1 MKMWDKIKQNI
12 AVTLAC
18 NPDTAEQV
26 FDYIEDWYT
35 PDWSEMTEGEMT
47 KLFRDAYLNM
57 R

>member
-12 AVTLAC
+12 AVTLAV